1 LSQTAQ
7 TLNAGSDALA
17 EPGFELWRAGFLK
30 RSVWFVFRRR
40 HYRRVERANR
50 VYRALAPICKPG
62 VAEAAAEKYYREH
75 TGNEEL
81 PGIHDVILDHI
92 RDERTVTETGGVTA
106 GSSARVRRW
115 ELRGSYFEACN
126 CEPVCPCRSI
136 GGRPGGRSTEGLCQ
150 FALSWRIAE
159 GYAPEV
165 DLDGLAVVLAGFY
178 FDDEAR
184 SPWRVVL
191 YVDEQADPA
200 QRRWLASIFLGRAGG
215 TTLRNFAAAISEVH
229 AVRPA
234 RIALSHT
241 PGRWRIRANDWVTV
255 KATQFV
261 DADETVACGIPGFDH
276 PGQEVRAEL
285 LQVEDA
291 SHRWTI
297 RERCGFAT
305 DFAYRSD
312 D

>member
-1 LSQTAQ
+1 LTK
-7 TLNAGSDALA
+7 
-17 EPGFELWRAGFLK
+17 PRFKLWRAGFLK
-30 RSVWFVFRRR
+30 RTLWFVFRRR
-40 HYRRVERANR
+40 HYRRVERADR
-50 VYRALAPICKPG
+50 IYRALAPICGPE
-62 VAEAAAEKYYREH
+62 VAEAAAEKYYRKD

-81 PGIHDVILDHI
+81 PGIHDVILQGI
-92 RDERTVTETGGVTA
+92 KGEGAMTKTGAVTA
-106 GSSARVRRW
+106 VSSARVHRW
-115 ELRGSYFEACN
+115 EVHGSYFEACN
-126 CEPVCPCRSI
+126 CDPVCPCRSI

-150 FALSWRIAE
+150 FALSWRVDE
-159 GYAPEV
+159 GYAPGV
-165 DLDGLAVVLAGFY
+165 GLNGLAVVLAGFY

-200 QRRWLASIFLGRAGG
+200 QRRWLADIFLGRAGG
-215 TTLRNFAAAISEVH
+215 TTLRNFAAAIGDVH

-255 KATQFV
+255 AATQRV
-261 DADETVACGIPGFDH
+261 DADETVACGIPGFDR
-276 PGQEVRAEL
+276 PGQEVRAQL

-291 SHRWTI
+291 PLRWMI
-297 RERCGFAT
+297 RERCGFVT
-305 DFAYRSD
+305 DFDYRSD